1 MTSPQALEKY
11 DTALLGI
18 LQHVG
23 ELEPFLDVL
32 FGFLFRKTDFYHVRS
47 ELQTKFGFPEGVAKK
62 IIEKYFNKYSQLT
75 AKMVRNMEIQREKEA
90 AKQAEVVSIKEVESE
105 PSTSKD
111 SEKPQPDPP
120 AATETVR
127 EKKEIPKTQEAFQS
141 NPDSYNGAVRD
152 RYSWSQNYEDLDIVV
167 PVDNTLTKTNQ
178 IQVEVGKKSIL
189 VAIKKDDG
197 TVDTIIDGEL
207 SHEVKWT
214 ETSWSLEKGKCITIS
229 ISKGVNYWFKAL
241 LTDEEEIDLK
251 KITPE
256 RPMSDM
262 ASDELAVINKLQF
275 DEKQK
280 RLGLPQSHELKVHDM
295 LKKGWDAEGSP
306 FKGQEFDPKMFNISP
321 SAVQ

>member
-1 MTSPQALEKY
+1 MASPQALEKY

-32 FGFLFRKTDFYHVRS
+32 FGFLFRKTDFYHIRD
-47 ELQTKFGFPEGVAKK
+47 ELQMKYGFPEGVAKK
-62 IIEKYFNKYSQLT
+62 IIEKYFNKYSQIT
-75 AKMVRNMEIQREKEA
+75 AKLVAAQREKEA
-90 AKQAEVVSIKEVESE
+90 AQQTEVAKIEEVESE
-105 PSTSKD
+105 PSAPKD
-111 SEKPQPDPP
+111 PETTEPNPP
-120 AATETVR
+120 AAAKSVEVKD
-127 EKKEIPKTQEAFQS
+127 EPPKTQEAFQS

-152 RYSWSQNYEDLDIVV
+152 RYSWSQNYEDLDIVI
-167 PVDNTLTKTNQ
+167 PVDKTVTKTNQ
-178 IQVEVGKKSIL
+178 IKVEVRKKSLL
-189 VAIKKDDG
+189 VAITKDDG

-207 SHEVKWT
+207 SHEVRWT
-214 ETSWSLEKGKCITIS
+214 ESSWSLEKGKCLTIS
-229 ISKGVNYWFKAL
+229 ISKDVNFWFKAL

-256 RPMSDM
+256 RPMTDM
-262 ASDELAVINKLQF
+262 APDELAVINKLQF

-280 RLGLPQSHELKVHDM
+280 RLGLPQSHELKVHEM

-321 SAVQ
+321 SSCQ